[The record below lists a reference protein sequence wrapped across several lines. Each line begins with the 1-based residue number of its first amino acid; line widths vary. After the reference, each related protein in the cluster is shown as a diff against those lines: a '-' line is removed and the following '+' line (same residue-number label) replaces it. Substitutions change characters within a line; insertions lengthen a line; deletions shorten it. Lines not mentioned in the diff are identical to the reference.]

1 MLYTELP
8 RLEAAIPGGV
18 GANRLSSS
26 RSNGSDR
33 NLSRRCA
40 NESLLCSDS
49 RCTECGRAG
58 TVGAWKLLIP
68 PSDRPLERRRFAAET
83 GGGKTM
89 LSSVNGFAKMELE
102 GGGILPDIKA
112 LASENGLNSLP
123 WSKLRPSLRAFDGA
137 LRTAAGGV

>member
-1 MLYTELP
+1 MLLYTELP
-8 RLEAAIPGGV
+8 RLEAPGG
-18 GANRLSSS
+18 ASRLSSS
-26 RSNGSDR
+26 RSNGSER

-40 NESLLCSDS
+40 NELLLCRDS
-49 RCTECGRAG
+49 RCTECGRGGA
-58 TVGAWKLLIP
+58 VGAWKLLMP

-89 LSSVNGFAKMELE
+89 LSSANGFTKMELE

-123 WSKLRPSLRAFDGA
+123 WSKLRPNLRGFDGG
-137 LRTAAGGV
+137 LRTVAGFWD

>member
-1 MLYTELP
+1 M
-8 RLEAAIPGGV
+8 
-18 GANRLSSS
+18 
-26 RSNGSDR
+26 
-33 NLSRRCA
+33 
-40 NESLLCSDS
+40 
-49 RCTECGRAG
+49 
-58 TVGAWKLLIP
+58 P

-123 WSKLRPSLRAFDGA
+123 WSKLRPSLRGFDGFFA
-137 LRTAAGGV
+137 TAAEFWDLT